1 MGGVSKWIESVW
13 GNVCERYR
21 GMLASAVGRRGL
33 IDVMLTAEGAEFMAN
48 QSEWGVGVPYDVL
61 RNEFGRYIN
70 GKYVYEDESGYTS
83 ECDVGAG
90 FGVVQLRC
98 TQTVF

>member
-1 MGGVSKWIESVW
+1 MGTASKWIESVW

-48 QSEWGVGVPYDVL
+48 QSEYGVGVPYDVL

-70 GKYVYEDESGYTS
+70 G
-83 ECDVGAG
+83 
-90 FGVVQLRC
+90 
-98 TQTVF
+98 